1 MSAVEFS
8 FTSKFHFLKLY
19 VTHTCTHR
27 YEEITS
33 KKLLGKRKRSSV
45 VEGELVDVNFEVG
58 QANLVEKGRH
68 KQLQK
73 RLDKM
78 DKKGFLKPS

>member
-1 MSAVEFS
+1 MHEYDTVLLFIQ
-8 FTSKFHFLKLY
+8 TTLY
-19 VTHTCTHR
+19 R

-33 KKLLGKRKRSSV
+33 KKLLGKRKRSSN
-45 VEGELVDVNFEVG
+45 VESEAVDAFEVG
-58 QANLVEKGRH
+58 EAKLAEKGRH